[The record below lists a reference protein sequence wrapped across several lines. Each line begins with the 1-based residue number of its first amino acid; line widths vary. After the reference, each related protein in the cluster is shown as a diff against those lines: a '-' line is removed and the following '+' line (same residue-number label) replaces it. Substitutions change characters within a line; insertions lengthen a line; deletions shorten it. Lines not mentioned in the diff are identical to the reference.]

1 MLQWKRRT
9 KKLQNCWSLQQ
20 VVGTLEPRDKKI
32 ILFRYF
38 KNQTQTQTAQF
49 LGMTQVQ
56 VSRREKVILNKLRT
70 KLSDSNKNLC
80 IQQRFFL

>member
-1 MLQWKRRT
+1 MEAEDEKIAEL
-9 KKLQNCWSLQQ
+9 LSLQQ

-70 KLSDSNKNLC
+70 KLSDT
-80 IQQRFFL
+80 

>member
-1 MLQWKRRT
+1 MMRKVGGQIDVAVEAEDEKIAEL
-9 KKLQNCWSLQQ
+9 LSLQQ

-70 KLSDSNKNLC
+70 KLSDT
-80 IQQRFFL
+80 

>member
-1 MLQWKRRT
+1 MRKVGDTIDVAVEAEDEKIAEL
-9 KKLQNCWSLQQ
+9 LSLQQ

-70 KLSDSNKNLC
+70 KLSDT
-80 IQQRFFL
+80 

>member
-1 MLQWKRRT
+1 MQLE
-9 KKLQNCWSLQQ
+9 LLSLRQ
-20 VVGTLEPRDKKI
+20 VVGTLEPRDRKI

-70 KLSDSNKNLC
+70 RLSDT
-80 IQQRFFL
+80 

>member
-1 MLQWKRRT
+1 VEAEDEKIAEL
-9 KKLQNCWSLQQ
+9 LSLQQ

-70 KLSDSNKNLC
+70 KLSDT
-80 IQQRFFL
+80 

>member
-1 MLQWKRRT
+1 MRKVGQIDVAVEAEDEKIAEL
-9 KKLQNCWSLQQ
+9 LSLQQ

-70 KLSDSNKNLC
+70 KLSDT
-80 IQQRFFL
+80 